1 MPKICERDVVV
12 GGGLLGASI
21 VRALKIGSPND
32 HIVWFTGTERK
43 TASTDHNK
51 IIRTLYPD
59 ELYVRPAQDGMN
71 NWQDH
76 ECFHQTGWVAG
87 VRKGAESKRKSPSD
101 IKISIEEYQ
110 SMVGSDEAPRLFEM
124 EELWHSRTV
133 GYADTAYALQ
143 LVKDEVKALGVEVEE
158 VDIRR
163 ILTDDDGSCGGVE
176 VDAEVP
182 YEMLADKVI
191 VSVGPW
197 IPQLLEAS
205 KIPFPDGILRIIGLV
220 VGIFRL
226 TDTDM
231 KTLNMDMPM
240 SVGDEGKVKAL
251 DLFCIRLQSLGEV
264 IVSKRHNL
272 LKLTTPRTLE
282 GGEHT

>member
-1 MPKICERDVVV
+1 MPKTCGQDVIV

-32 HIVWFTGTERK
+32 HIVWLTGTERK
-43 TASTDHNK
+43 TASTDHNNT
-51 IIRTLYPD
+51 IRTLYPD
-59 ELYVRPAQDGMN
+59 ELYVRLAQDGMN
-71 NWQDH
+71 HWQDH

-87 VRKGAESKRKSPSD
+87 VSKGAQSKRKSPSD

-110 SMVGSDEAPRLFEM
+110 KMVGSDEAPRLSET

-143 LVKDEVKALGVEVEE
+143 LVKDEVKALGVEVRE
-158 VDIRR
+158 VDVRR
-163 ILTDDDGSCGGVE
+163 ILTDDDGSCWGVE

-182 YEMLADKVI
+182 YEILADKVI

-205 KIPFPDGILRIIGLV
+205 KIPFPDGILRVIGLV
-220 VGIFRL
+220 VGILRL
-226 TDTDM
+226 THTDM
-231 KTLNMDMPM
+231 RTLNMDMPM
-240 SVGDEGKVKAL
+240 SVGDEGK
-251 DLFCIRLQSLGEV
+251 F
-264 IVSKRHNL
+264 
-272 LKLTTPRTLE
+272 KL
-282 GGEHT
+282 